1 MLHYIFSY
9 NRYTTSQYKVLI
21 DSLPPLIT
29 DEQLKTAF
37 DRAGGGV
44 QFLQIF
50 HPERYE
56 ASQPCQHAT
65 ILNKKMKKK
74 TQMKQIIHSDTY
86 AYVAFD
92 SKETYDTLTKGD
104 MRLFGMCIMDV
115 RILCVVC
122 SWMYSVFYI
131 LYFVFCVCL
140 FHTYR
145 CEQLVYMIT
154 FTCTLTTDA
163 HHHYACFCRD
173 TAVTS
178 GQPRSLILFIWKHSV
193 ENQQSIGL
201 TKSGER

>member
-50 HPERYE
+50 HPER
-56 ASQPCQHAT
+56 
-65 ILNKKMKKK
+65 
-74 TQMKQIIHSDTY
+74 QMKQIIHSDTY

-163 HHHYACFCRD
+163 QHHYYTCFCRD